1 MVSPE
6 LTASL
11 IQTFKIFDDFGLYE
25 IKDFLTITLYPEMIH
40 EDLLPKMG
48 NAISAMAVPTC
59 DPCAGRSL
67 SVASCRLRCRHDAD
81 HGGDA
86 SHVAI
91 LYAAMSETSSNCW
104 KFSVINEAS
113 CWEYL
118 VDKPSRA
125 SWMAA

>member
-59 DPCAGRSL
+59 DPCADGAFPLRRAGF
-67 SVASCRLRCRHDAD
+67 VAGTTLTT
-81 HGGDA
+81 
-86 SHVAI
+86 VETLPMW
-91 LYAAMSETSSNCW
+91 LYFTR
-104 KFSVINEAS
+104 
-113 CWEYL
+113 
-118 VDKPSRA
+118 P
-125 SWMAA
+125 